1 MVAVKVRRSVHT
13 MASTYHS
20 EDVRHLAKFTAM
32 MLGVVD
38 AVEKCCFSCSEDDV
52 RGVWR
57 MAWPM
62 MEGERGGVDDG
73 RCEDDAAERRVIA
86 YIRIFSFSWAV
97 VQHHIKWP

>member
-62 MEGERGGVDDG
+62 MEGERMASTYLLLVCLDD
-73 RCEDDAAERRVIA
+73 V
-86 YIRIFSFSWAV
+86 AV
-97 VQHHIKWP
+97 VGSIYP

>member
-1 MVAVKVRRSVHT
+1 

-62 MEGERGGVDDG
+62 MEGARMASTYLLLVCLDD
-73 RCEDDAAERRVIA
+73 V
-86 YIRIFSFSWAV
+86 AV
-97 VQHHIKWP
+97 VGSIYPLCCRR